1 MKCYLEK
8 GYTMKTILNITN
20 KTHSRS
26 GGEKTRGN
34 AQKKQEQMTQS
45 IGFSNKNKK

>member
-1 MKCYLEK
+1 MKCNLEK

-34 AQKKQEQMTQS
+34 AQKK
-45 IGFSNKNKK
+45 IGTDDTKYRFLKQK